1 MGRNNKGHQ
10 ISVCV
15 DGPMYEYIQR
25 QAGSS
30 NVTISSVVRTM
41 IIRAQYADYLTN
53 VMQKVDAIEQR
64 LETHLMAHRKGFQPK
79 P

>member
-1 MGRNNKGHQ
+1 MGKNNKGHQ

-15 DGPMYEYIQR
+15 DGQMFDYIQR
-25 QAGSS
+25 QAGAS

-41 IIRAQYADYLTN
+41 IIRAQYADYVTN

-64 LETHLMAHRKGFQPK
+64 LESHLMAHRKGFQPK

>member
-1 MGRNNKGHQ
+1 MGSKNKGHQ
-10 ISVCV
+10 ISICV
-15 DGPMYEYIQR
+15 DSSMYDYIQR
-25 QAGSS
+25 QAGAS

-53 VMQKVDAIEQR
+53 VMQKVDALEQR
-64 LETHLMAHRKGFQPK
+64 LDTHLMAHRRGFQPR

>member
-1 MGRNNKGHQ
+1 MSKNNKGHQ

-15 DGPMYEYIQR
+15 DSPMYDYIQR
-25 QAGSS
+25 QAGAS

-41 IIRAQYADYLTN
+41 IIRAQYADYITS
-53 VMQKVDAIEQR
+53 VMQKIENVEQR
-64 LETHLMAHRKGFQPK
+64 LDAHLMAHRKGFQPK